1 MLFVIICLFVF
12 IFGACWGSFLN
23 CLIYRISQGNKL
35 NRGRSFCPKCHRR
48 LGPRDL
54 IPIFSFIFLK
64 RRCRYCHQKISWQYL
79 LVEIA
84 AGLLFVL
91 IFWHLG
97 FGFDL
102 AFGIW
107 ALDLIYFWFIVSCL
121 IVIFI
126 YDLRHYIIPDWAIYP
141 AIGAVIIYKL
151 FSALD
156 FGHWDLFR
164 ISDLGFRILET
175 LKMPIVAA
183 ISAGAFF
190 FLIWLVSRGRWL
202 GFGDV
207 KLAFFMGIFLGFP
220 NILVALFSAF
230 LIGSATGLT
239 LIALKKKKMKSE
251 VPFGPFLVIGTF
263 IGLFWGQNIINW
275 YLNFLL

>member
-1 MLFVIICLFVF
+1 MCLFVF
-12 IFGACWGSFLN
+12 ILGACWGSFLN
-23 CLIYRISQGNKL
+23 CLIYRRSQGKKL
-35 NRGRSFCPKCHRR
+35 NGGRSLCPKCHHQ
-48 LGPRDL
+48 LGFWDL

-64 RRCRYCHQKISWQYL
+64 RKCRYCNQKISWQYL

-84 AGLLFVL
+84 TGLLFVL

-107 ALDLIYFWFIVSCL
+107 ALDLIYYWFIVSCL

-126 YDLRHYIIPDWAIYP
+126 YDLKHYVIPNQAIYP
-141 AIGAVIIYKL
+141 AIAAVIIYKIFEICNL
-151 FSALD
+151 KFVWNLEFGIWNFQPLWNSLIAGLAPAL
-156 FGHWDLFR
+156 
-164 ISDLGFRILET
+164 
-175 LKMPIVAA
+175 
-183 ISAGAFF
+183 FF
-190 FLIWLVSRGRWL
+190 FLLWLISKGGWL

-230 LIGSATGLT
+230 LIGSATGLI
-239 LIALKKKKMKSE
+239 LIALKKKKLKSQ
-251 VPFGPFLVIGTF
+251 VPFGPFLVLGTF
-263 IGLFWGQNIINW
+263 IGLFWGQAIINW
-275 YLNFLL
+275 YLGLL